1 MIVFGS
7 GVVKIMYEKSMSC
20 FTIPSIVSKMKIY
33 QLVKP
38 GLEKGANEL
47 EFCM

>member
-1 MIVFGS
+1 MKS
-7 GVVKIMYEKSMSC
+7 QCPKTKKKEKSMSC
-20 FTIPSIVSKMKIY
+20 FTIPSIVSKIKIY

-47 EFCM
+47 DFCM